1 MWETSVN
8 RWIFASFPTVRT
20 FVCSVI
26 WHPLAPLS
34 TAVNQCPMVPS
45 ANYYRYIHNKHMHT
59 RLNGGAGRSKVDAG
73 GGGGCIFY
81 SAVNLVIIA
90 SEISIF
96 FLMSARYCWYFSE
109 HCSHLNAIYYR
120 IAYCWTIKNEIK
132 KKMIMA
138 DVKLFIWWASSGID
152 SMLSS
157 RKLKCTG
164 LMFINSD

>member
-1 MWETSVN
+1 MWIAGYLPPFRLLGPLFAQLFDTLSHLCQRLLTSAQ
-8 RWIFASFPTVRT
+8 WFPPQTIIDIFTINICTLDWMGVQDEAK
-20 FVCSVI
+20 
-26 WHPLAPLS
+26 W
-34 TAVNQCPMVPS
+34 
-45 ANYYRYIHNKHMHT
+45 T
-59 RLNGGAGRSKVDAG
+59 RGG